1 MITLIDNYDSFT
13 YNLYHCLSKR
23 DQVLVI
29 KNDMIL
35 KNIDK
40 IINSKGVVI
49 SPGPSNPFNAGECLD
64 LVHQIYSFI
73 PILGVCLGHQIL
85 GVYFGAKIDT
95 LSTPMHG
102 KVSNLKKIN
111 ECKIYKNIDKKF
123 RATRYHSLVVSNE
136 NLPSNIEISAKTKN
150 GIIMGIR
157 HKESRVEGIQFHPE
171 SIATDY
177 GHKILKNFIG
187 L

>member
-73 PILGVCLGHQIL
+73 PILGVCLGHQAIVL
-85 GVYFGAKIDT
+85 AYGGKVIN
-95 LSTPMHG
+95 SPEIVHG
-102 KVSNLKKIN
+102 KTSKVMHDRSKLFHGVEKT
-111 ECKIYKNIDKKF
+111 F
-123 RATRYHSLVVSNE
+123 LATRYHSLIADRKSIPKHLKITAE
-136 NLPSNIEISAKTKN
+136 LEN
-150 GIIMGIR
+150 GIIMSIEHQSKPVQG
-157 HKESRVEGIQFHPE
+157 VQFHPE
-171 SIATDY
+171 SIATEF
-177 GHKILKNFIG
+177 GTKIIQNFLRI
-187 L
+187 